1 MRECNTP
8 NMPSFSALRKK
19 QKSLTRDVGIKSEH
33 HTSSLGNHFYMNHPA
48 KLLALDWANP
58 LVRPFIHVYP
68 EVSGPVAEFWQAE
81 KWVSEIDLD
90 DLSPMWADWQNKS
103 NSHRHFYIKELAQLS
118 DGTYVLPPRWVTV
131 NNVVHVDIYDVG
143 FFGDLSHHC
152 ASVTNGLVLFHNLRQ
167 IPASRLKSNYLDLC
181 TSSSAIKF
189 TEYSPAYSMPHPLQY
204 SAHTN
209 VYVVNLNIPHQKL
222 QQEYYIRF
230 ASTSPNASS
239 SEQFVTLGEDCVPGI
254 WHEAYDCEFE
264 EEIPFEII
272 PHVLPADNPQQSE
285 TSSHVGMAGSLG
297 CRRDLTGGTKE
308 YWSSENNLSLQ
319 PGVPCQ
325 NDVTIQVIRWQVWMA
340 CLDNKSG
347 LEASYTSTGVKDK
360 ISQHWISEL
369 LEKAKR
375 AALKSQ
381 IKYRIQQELW
391 DWVVQQPN
399 EFIPLPEN
407 DPLRLGL
414 DLKAGKHYNVL
425 LDMRGIDPHHDT
437 PGEILHTYLLG
448 NDKYVWHD
456 TTKNWDDEKA
466 NIFASRLQ
474 SSSIDSLS
482 IPPPRPRYVFQYKN
496 SLIGK
501 DFKMLQQLGVFQLH
515 GFCSPLLFDLWKA
528 TGELGAHLW
537 FPEIKNMDVYIADL
551 EVLIG
556 NLLDIWAVID
566 PNRILVKGKLHVI
579 AHLVDDVRR
588 FGPSVLYATEIFECW
603 NAIFLLCSILSNHL
617 SPSHDI
623 AVTLADMERFE
634 HMVSGGWWKN
644 PDGRYIR
651 AGSSVRSF
659 LTSNGVLQR
668 RLRRTLKPQSAAKRQ
683 PTTWNSMLPEP
694 QPIGATWVQ
703 CKSVVAQSGDCCKPG
718 FWVFVRKGENSEPF
732 AGRIA
737 EILARGGSTLT
748 QQNTVVMVEPF
759 TVLDIKDPRL
769 NMPIL
774 VPSQDIAS
782 VKVKPQEI
790 MLSFN
795 AQNDYTVPVRQER
808 IITDRTELQVIHS
821 AEQQFILNMH
831 GLHNAHLIRE
841 VLPRA
846 LIAPVPYLQDRCAS
860 HLRFATQLRQTE
872 PARRAEIQAKTK
884 ATRAKN
890 KQGKDILASA
900 QARRQQD
907 EQVDAAQGLNS
918 DMEVDED

>member
-1 MRECNTP
+1 
-8 NMPSFSALRKK
+8 
-19 QKSLTRDVGIKSEH
+19 
-33 HTSSLGNHFYMNHPA
+33 MN
-48 KLLALDWANP
+48 
-58 LVRPFIHVYP
+58 
-68 EVSGPVAEFWQAE
+68 
-81 KWVSEIDLD
+81 
-90 DLSPMWADWQNKS
+90 
-103 NSHRHFYIKELAQLS
+103 
-118 DGTYVLPPRWVTV
+118 
-131 NNVVHVDIYDVG
+131 
-143 FFGDLSHHC
+143 
-152 ASVTNGLVLFHNLRQ
+152 LFHFRRT
-167 IPASRLKSNYLDLC
+167 IV
-181 TSSSAIKF
+181 
-189 TEYSPAYSMPHPLQY
+189 H
-204 SAHTN
+204 
-209 VYVVNLNIPHQKL
+209 
-222 QQEYYIRF
+222 
-230 ASTSPNASS
+230 
-239 SEQFVTLGEDCVPGI
+239 
-254 WHEAYDCEFE
+254 
-264 EEIPFEII
+264 IPFGFE
-272 PHVLPADNPQQSE
+272 
-285 TSSHVGMAGSLG
+285 
-297 CRRDLTGGTKE
+297 
-308 YWSSENNLSLQ
+308 
-319 PGVPCQ
+319 
-325 NDVTIQVIRWQVWMA
+325 
-340 CLDNKSG
+340 
-347 LEASYTSTGVKDK
+347 
-360 ISQHWISEL
+360 
-369 LEKAKR
+369 
-375 AALKSQ
+375 
-381 IKYRIQQELW
+381 
-391 DWVVQQPN
+391 
-399 EFIPLPEN
+399 
-407 DPLRLGL
+407 
-414 DLKAGKHYNVL
+414 
-425 LDMRGIDPHHDT
+425 GIDPHHDT

-515 GFCSPLLFDLWKA
+515 GLCSPLLFDLWKA

-651 AGSSVRSF
+651 AGTVK
-659 LTSNGVLQR
+659 L
-668 RLRRTLKPQSAAKRQ
+668 QSAAKRQ

-795 AQNDYTVPVRQER
+795 AQHDCVSCNCSTDTVPVRQER

-846 LIAPVPYLQDRCAS
+846 LIALVPYLQDRCAS